1 MHVEWVW
8 FFFQV
13 YFKILEIKLHQ
24 NYSKVTH
31 LKLRSVT
38 CWHQTQYK
46 NEYTIVMLKSEGFI
60 AIIYGR

>member
-24 NYSKVTH
+24 DY
-31 LKLRSVT
+31 LK
-38 CWHQTQYK
+38 
-46 NEYTIVMLKSEGFI
+46 
-60 AIIYGR
+60 IIHT